1 MAYLTFTDTHTSQYP
16 VCFLVTSIMKSD
28 IVREYI
34 DPHGVPRNEVLVL
47 DLFQEQGKKKTAVK
61 LIKEYVESEL
71 VPTLQDQGVEYI
83 MCSDSEY
90 FKVLTGQAK
99 VEANLG
105 YAMDCKYGPWKVFY
119 VPSYRAVF
127 YDPIKIKAKIKQ
139 GIDAMMQHKAG
150 LYLPPG
156 NEVIKFEY
164 YPETPTQ
171 IADALDK
178 LLKMDCDL
186 TCDIEAFDLKP
197 HRAGI
202 GTITFCWN
210 KHEGLAFCV
219 DYEEIPGATTAPF
232 GRNVKNVHVR
242 NLLLDFFRKFRKS
255 GRKMIYHNIAFD
267 VNVLIYQLFMQNI
280 IDTVGLLTG
289 IDYMLTNWDCTKLI
303 SYLAHNSCSGN
314 KNGLKDQAQE
324 FAGNYAVEEIKDI
337 TMLPKQVLLR
347 YNLVDGLSTWFVH
360 GKNHPKMVADQQEQ
374 IYREIFQPA
383 TLDIVQMQLTGLPI
397 DMARVKEVRAELEAD
412 EKDALDRLMKT
423 KIVEEFNYHLL
434 EKFTRKKNEEWKK
447 KTATM
452 DEMLEAA
459 KTSPAI
465 AKAIAFNP
473 NSDDQLRVLLYDQLG
488 LPVIE
493 KTKSKQP
500 STNKKTLKAL
510 KHHTQDQAV
519 KDFLDAML
527 DYVAVNKIL
536 TSFIPAMEDAV
547 PGPDGWHYLLGNFNL
562 GGTVS
567 GRLSSSNPNLQN
579 LPANSKYAKLIKS
592 CVRPPPGW
600 LFCGLDFASLEDRI
614 SALTTKD
621 PEKLK
626 VYTMGFDGHAMRA
639 VAYWGHKMTGIDK
652 DDPASVNTIT
662 DKSHP
667 YFSMRQDSKAPTF
680 ALTYQGTHVTLMK
693 NCGFTKEEAMLIE
706 ANYKKLYKVSIEWVA
721 EKLER
726 ATRDGYV
733 TTAFGLRV
741 RTPLLHQVVLGT
753 SKTPSEAEAEGR
765 TAGNALGQGW
775 CLLNSRAWSEFMG
788 KVRKSEFAH
797 QIRPCAQIHD
807 AGYAL
812 IKDNIKAVHYTNIH
826 LVEAV
831 QWQDHPDIAH
841 DEVKL
846 GGELGI
852 FHPTWAKEITIA
864 NGATEEE
871 ILDTV
876 KQALAA

>member
-1 MAYLTFTDTHTSQYP
+1 MAYLTFTPEHTSNYP
-16 VCFLVTSIMKSD
+16 VCILVTSIMRSD
-28 IVREYI
+28 LTREYLDAHDI
-34 DPHGVPRNEVLVL
+34 NKDDVIVL
-47 DLFQEQGKKKTAVK
+47 DLFQEKGKKKTAVK
-61 LIKEYVESEL
+61 LIKEYIETEVIPSI
-71 VPTLQDQGVEYI
+71 QDQGVEYI

-90 FKVLTGQAK
+90 FKVLTKQAK
-99 VEANLG
+99 VEAHLG
-105 YAMDCKYGPWKVFY
+105 YVMDCAYGPWKVIY

-127 YDPIKIKAKIKQ
+127 YDPVKVKAKIKQ
-139 GIDAMMQHKAG
+139 GFDALKADRAG
-150 LYLPPG
+150 TYLPPG

-164 YPETPTQ
+164 YPETNCE
-171 IADALDK
+171 IEEALDK
-178 LLKMDCDL
+178 LLAMDCDL

-219 DYEEIPGATTAPF
+219 DYEEIKGATTAPF
-232 GRNVKNVHVR
+232 GRNVKNVYVR
-242 NLLLDFFRKFRKS
+242 NLLLKFFRKFRKS

-267 VNVLIYQLFMQNI
+267 VNVLIYQLFMESI
-280 IDTVGLLTG
+280 IDTNGLLIG
-289 IDYMLTNWDCTKLI
+289 IDQMLWNWDCTKLI
-303 SYLAHNSCSGN
+303 SYLATNSCSGN

-337 TMLPKQVLLR
+337 TKLPRQKLLR

-360 GKNHPKMVADQQEQ
+360 EKNHPKMVADQQEQ
-374 IYREIFQPA
+374 IYNEIFKPA
-383 TLDIVQMQLTGLPI
+383 TLDIIQMQLTGLPI
-397 DMARVKEVRAELEAD
+397 DMERVKEVRAILEAD
-412 EKDALDRLMKT
+412 EQDAIDRLMNT

-434 EKFTRKKNEEWKK
+434 EKFTAKKNAEWKK

-452 DEMLEAA
+452 DEMREAG
-459 KTSPAI
+459 KTSDTI
-465 AKAIAFNP
+465 AKAISFNP
-473 NSDDQLRVLLYDQLG
+473 NSDDQLRVLLYSQLG

-493 KTKSKQP
+493 KTKSKKP

-510 KHHTQDQAV
+510 RHHTKDQAV
-519 KDFLDAML
+519 IDFLDAML

-547 PGPDGWHYLLGNFNL
+547 LGPDGWYYLLGNFNL

-592 CVRPPPGW
+592 CVKPPPGW

-639 VAYWGHKMTGIDK
+639 VAYWGHKMVGIDK
-652 DDPASVNTIT
+652 DDPVSVNTIT
-662 DKSHP
+662 DKNHP

-706 ANYKKLYKVSIEWVA
+706 ANYKQLYQVSIKWVA
-721 EKLER
+721 EKLEA
-726 ATRDGYV
+726 ATKTGYV

-788 KVRKSEFAH
+788 RVRQEEFRLD
-797 QIRPCAQIHD
+797 IRPCAQIHD

-812 IKDNIKAVHYTNIH
+812 IRDNIKAVHYTNIH
-826 LVEAV
+826 LVKAV
-831 QWQDHPDIAH
+831 QWQEHPDIAH

-852 FHPTWAKEITIA
+852 FHPSWAKEITIA
-864 NGATEEE
+864 NGATEDE
-871 ILDTV
+871 ILQTV
-876 KQALAA
+876 QEALAA